1 MAIKENANPTS
12 VSVDKGRS
20 YARRAPFDWSQLGTF
35 EKTGNDW
42 VPTSAEDGAIY
53 RALVDTAKATN
64 GKNVTLLQNAGLFI
78 PTDPASETFNVPSF
92 AFSNYEEESKID
104 TTTSSSSSSEGDK
117 EKEFQRDKMSA
128 EEIFDIIRTI
138 QDPEHPN
145 TLEELGVV
153 SLAHVEVIDDETSP
167 DDVEGPPR
175 LKSVVNV
182 RFT

>member
-1 MAIKENANPTS
+1 MAQDKAKENANPTI

-64 GKNVTLLQNAGLFI
+64 GKNVKLLQNAGLFI
-78 PTDPASETFNVPSF
+78 PTDASSETVNVPSF
-92 AFSNYEEESKID
+92 CFSNYEEESKID
-104 TTTSSSSSSEGDK
+104 IDIDTTSKNDK
-117 EKEFQRDKMSA
+117 EEEFQRDKMSA

-153 SLAHVEVIDDETSP
+153 SLTHVEVIDDETSP
-167 DDVEGPPR
+167 DVGGPPR

>member
-1 MAIKENANPTS
+1 MTAKENANPTI

-20 YARRAPFDWSQLGTF
+20 SARRAPFDWSQLGTF

-42 VPTSAEDGAIY
+42 IPTSAEDGAIY
-53 RALVDTAKATN
+53 RALVDSAKATN

-78 PTDPASETFNVPSF
+78 PTDAASETFNVPSF
-92 AFSNYEEESKID
+92 AFSNYEEEESKID
-104 TTTSSSSSSEGDK
+104 TSSSKDDK
-117 EKEFQRDKMSA
+117 EKEFSRDKMSA

-153 SLAHVEVIDDETSP
+153 SLEHVEVIDDESSH
-167 DDVEGPPR
+167 DDGGPSR

>member
-1 MAIKENANPTS
+1 MAIKENANPTI

-53 RALVDTAKATN
+53 RALVDTAKATK

-78 PTDPASETFNVPSF
+78 PTDAASETFNVPSF

-104 TTTSSSSSSEGDK
+104 TSSKDDK
-117 EKEFQRDKMSA
+117 EKEFSRDKMSS

-153 SLAHVEVIDDETSP
+153 SLEHVEVIDDETSP
-167 DDVEGPPR
+167 DVGGPPR
-175 LKSVVNV
+175 LKSVVTV